1 RNMVR
6 RCRRAR
12 LFGKCRLKR
21 SVFLASGKTTGRDS
35 MKYLNISFCL
45 IAAVLT
51 GTGCG
56 ASPNPAA
63 RAQKAFAE
71 KVWAPFLQTDRCNN
85 CHDFL
90 NQRAN
95 FLPANGPP
103 LDGSAC
109 ATCHSSAVVGFTNP
123 AWHRAPDIDHWDK
136 NSDPDT
142 IRDHILGFG
151 PGLYTHLVGEG
162 AD

>member
-1 RNMVR
+1 
-6 RCRRAR
+6 
-12 LFGKCRLKR
+12 
-21 SVFLASGKTTGRDS
+21 
-35 MKYLNISFCL
+35 
-45 IAAVLT
+45 
-51 GTGCG
+51 
-56 ASPNPAA
+56 
-63 RAQKAFAE
+63 AQKAFAE

-85 CHDFL
+85 CHDFV

-95 FLPANGPP
+95 FLPANGHP

-151 PGLYTHLVGEG
+151 RGLYTHLVGEG
-162 AD
+162 ADQQPLVQWCFFNGPDTTANGGVIKAGGVPTGGPHTGQISSADLLDWDQYKANVQEWLCLE